1 MKVTTKSGLHFE
13 SHRTEGND
21 TWEFIAC
28 GVESIANEVAEL
40 VWRSGKV
47 CEIDF
52 DTLYGWFVRISLR
65 NENQRERIGRRIAF
79 LRGRRG
85 ITQQELAER
94 TGMQQ
99 GNIAR
104 IEAGKYSARFD
115 TLQTIAEAMGLTVDF
130 VAGYQ

>member
-1 MKVTTKSGLHFE
+1 MDNVQE
-13 SHRTEGND
+13 R
-21 TWEFIAC
+21 
-28 GVESIANEVAEL
+28 
-40 VWRSGKV
+40 
-47 CEIDF
+47 
-52 DTLYGWFVRISLR
+52 
-65 NENQRERIGRRIAF
+65 QRIGQRIAQ
-79 LRGRRG
+79 LRKERG

-130 VAGYQ
+130 VAGCQ

>member
-1 MKVTTKSGLHFE
+1 MIEVTKKKKISPAMWVME
-13 SHRTEGND
+13 
-21 TWEFIAC
+21 C
-28 GVESIANEVAEL
+28 PKC
-40 VWRSGKV
+40 GKV
-47 CEIDF
+47 LAGAPERYLLPDIEICRCDEVKM
-52 DTLYGWFVRISLR
+52 DMIR
-65 NENQRERIGRRIAF
+65 ERERIGKRIAQ
-79 LRGRRG
+79 LRKERG

-130 VAGYQ
+130 VAGCH

>member
-1 MKVTTKSGLHFE
+1 MINKE
-13 SHRTEGND
+13 P
-21 TWEFIAC
+21 
-28 GVESIANEVAEL
+28 
-40 VWRSGKV
+40 
-47 CEIDF
+47 
-52 DTLYGWFVRISLR
+52 
-65 NENQRERIGRRIAF
+65 QRQRIGQRIAEI
-79 LRGRRG
+79 RKAQG

-130 VAGYQ
+130 VAGCQ

>member
-1 MKVTTKSGLHFE
+1 MNKE
-13 SHRTEGND
+13 Q
-21 TWEFIAC
+21 
-28 GVESIANEVAEL
+28 
-40 VWRSGKV
+40 
-47 CEIDF
+47 
-52 DTLYGWFVRISLR
+52 
-65 NENQRERIGRRIAF
+65 QRQRIGQRIAQ
-79 LRGRRG
+79 LRKDRG